1 MIVIDHK
8 ADCCGCEACVQR
20 CPKGC
25 IDFREDA
32 EGFRYPQVDAERC
45 IDCGLCER
53 VCPVLHRDAPRAPQQ
68 VFAAKNPDEDVRRA
82 SSSGGV
88 FSMLAQSTIDRGG
101 VVFGAGFD
109 DQWAVVHDCAET
121 AEGLAAF
128 RGSKY
133 VQSRIGESFVRA
145 ERFLKSGREVLF
157 SGTPCQIAGLRRF
170 LGREYE
176 NLLTVDVVCHGVPSP
191 AVWRRYL
198 EGITRPEGAV
208 GKNTVSSSLNE
219 IPVITGI
226 SFRDKK
232 LGWKKFGFEIR
243 GKAAFEAAE
252 NSVLESGMNL
262 ERIVLSEPLTENVY
276 MRGFLCDLYLRPVC
290 HACPARAGRSGSDL
304 TIADFWGIGR
314 FYPQFDDDKGVSL
327 VLVGSEQGA
336 EAFARL
342 STEGFAVSYEQAL
355 AGNPAIERNPVMPRC
370 RKRFWRL
377 FPSRGIDV
385 IVPLCRRIEVVRFCR
400 RVVSF
405 AKRIM
410 KRL

>member
-32 EGFRYPQVDAERC
+32 EGFRYPQVDTERC
-45 IDCGLCER
+45 IDCGSCER
-53 VCPVLHRDAPRAPQQ
+53 VCPVIHRDEPRAPQQ
-68 VFAAKNPDEDVRRA
+68 VFAAKNPDEEVRSA

-88 FSMLAQSTIDRGG
+88 FSMLAQSTIDHGG

-109 DQWAVVHDCAET
+109 EHWAVVHDYAET

-133 VQSRIGESFVRA
+133 VQSRIGGSFVRA

-170 LGREYE
+170 LGREYA

-191 AVWRRYL
+191 AVWRKYL
-198 EGITRPEGAV
+198 EGIMRPEGAV

-219 IPVITGI
+219 MPVITGI

-252 NSVLESGMNL
+252 NSVLKSGINH

-276 MRGFLCDLYLRPVC
+276 MRGFLCDLYLRPSC
-290 HACPARAGRSGSDL
+290 HACPARSGRSGSDL
-304 TIADFWGIGR
+304 TIADFWGIGH
-314 FYPQFDDDKGVSL
+314 FYPQFDDDRGVSL
-327 VLVGSEQGA
+327 VLVGSERGA

-377 FPSRGIDV
+377 FPSRGIDI
-385 IVPLCRRIEVVRFCR
+385 IVPLCRRIEAGRFFR
-400 RVVSF
+400 RGVSF

-410 KRL
+410 KKL